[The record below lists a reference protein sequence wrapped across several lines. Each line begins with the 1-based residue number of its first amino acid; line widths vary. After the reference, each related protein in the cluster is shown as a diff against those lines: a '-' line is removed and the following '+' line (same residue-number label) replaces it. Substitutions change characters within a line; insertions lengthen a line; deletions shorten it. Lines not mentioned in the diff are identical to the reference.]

1 MGILRFTNRNAIE
14 GFYPENEA
22 MPQESNAKRL
32 LKNQI
37 KEFYSRVMDDVN
49 FKNAIITFMQEIKVT
64 EVTPRLTALVIKEV
78 ILPYSRYLGYNF
90 SLRDLLDFEAN
101 EKVMVKIPAE
111 EMAMITGGG
120 EVRDNVYMLLSGIAS
135 LVISGLSIWQN
146 GIHPSESIGGFNYS
160 ALATGALGVGLVGR
174 SFYRFG
180 QMLNSYEES
189 RAKKPGAP
197 PAGGINVTVNEPQIG
212 NTRTTSGNTITN
224 SSVPKTD

>member
-1 MGILRFTNRNAIE
+1 MGILRFINRNAVE

-78 ILPYSRYLGYNF
+78 ILPYSRHLGYNF

-101 EKVMVKIPAE
+101 EKVMVKIPTE

-120 EVRDNVYMLLSGIAS
+120 EGMDNAWAFLTGAAEMYISYLCGLWNSESWSDINSAS
-135 LVISGLSIWQN
+135 L
-146 GIHPSESIGGFNYS
+146 
-160 ALATGALGVGLVGR
+160 ALGA
-174 SFYRFG
+174 FG
-180 QMLNSYEES
+180 VARLLRGGWRLYQILSAHDN
-189 RAKKPGAP
+189 KKPGSP
-197 PAGGINVTVNEPQIG
+197 PAGGISVTVNEPKIG
-212 NTRTTSGNTITN
+212 NTSTVSGNTVTGN
-224 SSVPKTD
+224 PVSKKD